1 MRDYEVVY
9 IFKSSLTTEEI
20 EGRLEAYHGK
30 ILAAEGSE
38 ITAVEHWGKRQLAYP
53 IDRNDNGY
61 YVVTQFTASPGVLP
75 DFERVLKLD
84 DDLLRHLVVLSE
96 GELPMPAM
104 DERGGDNDRDNGDR
118 RRGRDEGAGGSE
130 GDGDAAETGDDA
142 AEVGEDSAGDADA
155 DDADADDADADED
168 NDDDADDEGD
178 AEDGD
183 ADAGDDVDQTIEG
196 IGNDVPIATI
206 VTEIRNS
213 LIPRVLASVIAAS
226 TSQCAPS
233 VSRVSPAMTRAIEMT
248 LGIHTIG
255 SIWLTGSA
263 LFIAFFSA

>member
-118 RRGRDEGAGGSE
+118 RRGRDEGAGGSD
-130 GDGDAAETGDDA
+130 GDGAAKTGDDAAETGDDV
-142 AEVGEDSAGDADA
+142 AEAGEDSAEAG
-155 DDADADDADADED
+155 DDAAEAGDDAADGDADADED
-168 NDDDADDEGD
+168 HDDDADDEGE

-183 ADAGDDVDQTIEG
+183 AAGDDVDAKRE
-196 IGNDVPIATI
+196 D
-206 VTEIRNS
+206 
-213 LIPRVLASVIAAS
+213 
-226 TSQCAPS
+226 
-233 VSRVSPAMTRAIEMT
+233 
-248 LGIHTIG
+248 
-255 SIWLTGSA
+255 
-263 LFIAFFSA
+263 

>member
-104 DERGGDNDRDNGDR
+104 DERGGDKDRDNGDR
-118 RRGRDEGAGGSE
+118 RRGRDEGTGGSE
-130 GDGDAAETGDDA
+130 GDGGAKTGDDAAETGDDA
-142 AEVGEDSAGDADA
+142 AEAGEDSDGDADA
-155 DDADADDADADED
+155 DAADADDADADED
-168 NDDDADDEGD
+168 HDDDADDEGE
-178 AEDGD
+178 AEEGD
-183 ADAGDDVDQTIEG
+183 AAGDDVDAKRE
-196 IGNDVPIATI
+196 D
-206 VTEIRNS
+206 
-213 LIPRVLASVIAAS
+213 
-226 TSQCAPS
+226 
-233 VSRVSPAMTRAIEMT
+233 
-248 LGIHTIG
+248 
-255 SIWLTGSA
+255 
-263 LFIAFFSA
+263 